1 MAARKNKMRI
11 YLTILVIICLI
22 SPVHSENKMVV
33 VGNQWDSYTTYIN
46 NKISF
51 ISFDVECDQDSIRSQ
66 FTDEALVRFKIKS
79 PNGNGGPTGSES
91 QELWDIEDNLI
102 KCLEDN
108 GIKCRFVGRLT
119 RNGIRD
125 FIIELVDKDK
135 FSNVLDSC
143 LKDNNYNPTLNFDKS
158 WDLFD
163 DVIWPDE
170 DNWTFIYDDRVVR
183 GLINSGS
190 NPEKYHSLE
199 YVFIGQAKELNQI
212 ENELKKRKYVKIQK
226 TSKNEIVM
234 AIKLKLDTELI
245 FNETKKN
252 KMLSEKYKC
261 VCDGWGAEV
270 VR

>member
-1 MAARKNKMRI
+1 MA
-11 YLTILVIICLI
+11 
-22 SPVHSENKMVV
+22 V
-33 VGNQWDSYTTYIN
+33 VGTQWDSYSTYIN
-46 NKISF
+46 NKITF

-66 FTDEALVRFKIKS
+66 FTDEAMIRFKIKA

-91 QELWDIEDNLI
+91 QELWDIEDSLI

-108 GIKCRFVGRLT
+108 NIKCRFVGRLT

-125 FIIELVDKDK
+125 FIIELVDKDN
-135 FSNVLDSC
+135 FSKVFSSC
-143 LKDNNYNPTLNFDKS
+143 LKNNNYNPTLNFEKC

-183 GLINSGS
+183 RLIDNGS
-190 NPEKYHSLE
+190 NPDKLHSLE
-199 YVFIGQAKELNQI
+199 YVFIGEAKDLKEIEKELR
-212 ENELKKRKYVKIQK
+212 KRKYVKVNN
-226 TSKNEIVM
+226 TSKDEIVM

-252 KMLSEKYKC
+252 KLLAEKYKC

-270 VR
+270 VK